1 MIAQSDRQI
10 GTLNTAFERTYVKYT
25 YLVPSP
31 SGNTQQIVKDAAK
44 KCLEEYPSDS
54 VTFLLDAFSLLD
66 ASGKIDLFA
75 KAIELSSHLLLADSP
90 AEQPDSNDVRSQA
103 KAPTKGASV

>member
-1 MIAQSDRQI
+1 MPHFRQSEGPLCQAI
-10 GTLNTAFERTYVKYT
+10 GRFLLQYT

-66 ASGKIDLFA
+66 ASGKLDLFA

-90 AEQPDSNDVRSQA
+90 AEKPDSNDVRSQA